1 MTLFS
6 FKNIE
11 LNCNL
16 SQEDQQE
23 DPSPDG
29 KTISGMT

>member
-1 MTLFS
+1 MI
-6 FKNIE
+6 KNI
-11 LNCNL
+11 NGNL
-16 SQEDQQE
+16 SEEDQQE